1 MTPIERMAAA
11 APPLDSE
18 IQKHLTN
25 FSLITHGFGGP
36 AMVAVLNAFR
46 HYLNSMKANYEKILN
61 GMDSGHSSSSNTVNA
76 SQKNPLNSYSMNR
89 NAASY
94 FNANSSSSSSS
105 NSSSSSSSSN
115 SRIQQ
120 QNPSLIELASLKV
133 ESKD

>member
-1 MTPIERMAAA
+1 MSEELEKILRRDKSPLAENPFTKSDSSAPMTPIERMAAA

-61 GMDSGHSSSSNTVNA
+61 GMDSSTSSSS
-76 SQKNPLNSYSMNR
+76 
-89 NAASY
+89 
-94 FNANSSSSSSS
+94 
-105 NSSSSSSSSN
+105 
-115 SRIQQ
+115 
-120 QNPSLIELASLKV
+120 
-133 ESKD
+133 